1 MYSDPFNTISRLA
14 QRSTSAVVAR
24 TGTKSPALRAHLA
37 ALMSG
42 IGKPELFLNEPL
54 VEAAHGFVPA
64 EECLQDLAGN
74 LLRADV
80 VDALDGGG
88 APDPQDRERY
98 RFRREWRPFRH
109 QVEAWRALLDPSPKS
124 VMVTSGTGS
133 GKTECFFVPLLNSLA
148 EQAAS
153 GNSLTGVQAIM
164 LYPLNALINSQRERL
179 SDWTAP
185 FKGKIRFAL
194 FNGETPNEMPESERQ
209 KRPEEV
215 IDRKKLR
222 ETPPPI
228 LVTNVTMLEYMLVRF
243 EDRPILEQSQG
254 KLRYIVLD
262 EAHTYVGSQAAELS
276 LLLRRVLLAFGVKPQ
291 NVRFVATSATIGR
304 HGDPETSAGLRKFLA
319 QVAGVPETQA
329 LVIEGTRKAPTLPL
343 VRPDAKLP
351 SAEALGEPDPE
362 ELFDRLGST
371 PDFVRGFAEIT
382 RGPISLKRWCEA
394 IGTDNADLGT
404 AVLRAGARAEKGGE
418 RLLPLR
424 IHAFHRSQPGA
435 WACLNP
441 SCSGRTG
448 TALEDESWHFGSVHL
463 ERSDLCPHCSSPML
477 EVKYC
482 SACEQVSLAAQKN
495 PDRQGREW
503 LSALPNEEDEDDF
516 FSPLEG
522 LDQQAP
528 DPADDTDEDAA
539 PPAQS
544 FDQVSREVLVA
555 PASASFGSIQHV
567 NPESGQILDQ
577 AETMSTP
584 FRIQNNQITCP
595 HCLAGFTGDAA
606 RLMSIRIG
614 APFLLGSIVPELL
627 DDASE
632 APLPLRK
639 GQPDTRI
646 RPADGRVL
654 LMFTDSRQGTART
667 SRPNFSA
674 TPSRTTSVRTFTT
687 WSKRAAPPAER
698 RSASGW
704 RPMSPNCAR
713 LLPRSPVSR
722 PYSPTRSGR

>member
-42 IGKPELFLNEPL
+42 IGKPESFLNEPL

-448 TALEDESWHFGSVHL
+448 TALEDEIV
-463 ERSDLCPHCSSPML
+463 
-477 EVKYC
+477 
-482 SACEQVSLAAQKN
+482 
-495 PDRQGREW
+495 
-503 LSALPNEEDEDDF
+503 ALW
-516 FSPLEG
+516 
-522 LDQQAP
+522 
-528 DPADDTDEDAA
+528 
-539 PPAQS
+539 
-544 FDQVSREVLVA
+544 VR
-555 PASASFGSIQHV
+555 
-567 NPESGQILDQ
+567 
-577 AETMSTP
+577 
-584 FRIQNNQITCP
+584 
-595 HCLAGFTGDAA
+595 
-606 RLMSIRIG
+606 
-614 APFLLGSIVPELL
+614 
-627 DDASE
+627 
-632 APLPLRK
+632 
-639 GQPDTRI
+639 
-646 RPADGRVL
+646 
-654 LMFTDSRQGTART
+654 
-667 SRPNFSA
+667 
-674 TPSRTTSVRTFTT
+674 PSRTVGPVPALLLADAGGEILQRMRAGLLGGAEEPRQAGARVAVGAAERGGRRRLLLAARRARPTGARSCGRHGRGR
-687 WSKRAAPPAER
+687 RAA
-698 RSASGW
+698 
-704 RPMSPNCAR
+704 RPE
-713 LLPRSPVSR
+713 LR
-722 PYSPTRSGR
+722 PGLTRSTGRSGERVLRLDPTCQPRKRSNS